1 MDWLLTIELEEAV
14 VDKIDKTAKRMGKS
28 RIEVTNEIIKH
39 ILKNL
44 EADKSNDNFDRQTN
58 LFKSSKYEID
68 H

>member
-1 MDWLLTIELEEAV
+1 MDWLLTIELDEAV

-39 ILKNL
+39 ILKNF
-44 EADKSNDNFDRQTN
+44 EAEKSNNKLDWETN
-58 LFKSSKYEID
+58 IINNLKFEID

>member
-14 VDKIDKTAKRMGKS
+14 VDKIDKTAKRMGKT
-28 RIEVTNEIIKH
+28 RMEVANEIIKH

-44 EADKSNDNFDRQTN
+44 DADKSNENFDRQTN

>member
-14 VDKIDKTAKRMGKS
+14 VDKIDKTAKRMGKT
-28 RIEVTNEIIKH
+28 RMEVTNEIIKH

-44 EADKSNDNFDRQTN
+44 EAEKSNENFDRQTN
-58 LFKSSKYEID
+58 IFKKFDID

>member
-1 MDWLLTIELEEAV
+1 MDWLLTIELDEAV

-44 EADKSNDNFDRQTN
+44 DADKSNENFDRQTN